1 MYYWQK
7 KFSLTSFVCIG
18 SGIFIV
24 IESSLGLRHFCFE
37 EAITCYD
44 NLLHTWWH
52 LLKLSFFMKRSRV
65 YLVVSVACFSS
76 TEAWIMQT
84 DIILSF
90 YSSISST
97 TFPCFLHRKSYYLVV
112 GYLGNQT
119 GSSTYCT
126 TITPNLIQN
135 YGFLSTYYTNK
146 FAMTF
151 NLWC

>member
-1 MYYWQK
+1 MCSSLLCYVLWNSENEFVHGLTMLSYWQK
-7 KFSLTSFVCIG
+7 HFLPREKVQTSFVGIR

-24 IESSLGLRHFCFE
+24 IESSLGLRHFYFW

-90 YSSISST
+90 YSSISSRT
-97 TFPCFLHRKSYYLVV
+97 CHFLVSY
-112 GYLGNQT
+112 
-119 GSSTYCT
+119 
-126 TITPNLIQN
+126 I
-135 YGFLSTYYTNK
+135 
-146 FAMTF
+146 
-151 NLWC
+151 